1 VWLIFFLPSFVAIYS
16 DMQKVLTAEQMRE
29 VDRLTTEKY
38 GIPSIILME
47 NAAHAAARVITEKLG
62 GSVAGKSFLI
72 LCGKGNN
79 GGDGAALAR
88 ILWTQGANVRVHL
101 FGFNVKETKGDA
113 LINFEALKKIA
124 EIEES
129 YSTDS
134 HFLYLYENTI
144 SDSFDAWLITEDCV
158 VDALFGTG
166 LTRPIAGDIKKIL
179 SDFSKNRDELTL
191 STLVSIDLPSGLN
204 ADYGEPN
211 GENFRADLTITFT
224 APKLANVFPPASNFN
239 GELVVANIGSPQE
252 LIDNSPSQTFVAE
265 KQDVQDWLNKTHVKT
280 DSYKKT
286 RGTALIVAG
295 SRGYAGAAA
304 LAANACFAAGAGM
317 VSVGVPESVREIVAA
332 KVASEIIVKS
342 FAETASGAFG
352 EDAAKEVLKASENLS
367 VLAIGCG
374 LTSNE
379 ESTRKFVR
387 EVVEKRKT
395 PVVIDADGLNAL
407 APFDLKGSSDL
418 PLVLT
423 PHVGEFQRL
432 LGTTD
437 NIENRI
443 ETAREFAQKHSVI
456 LLLKGERSIVAAP
469 DGSVAINPT
478 GNAGISRAGSGDT
491 LTGII
496 AGFLAQVFGVEKDA
510 EAETNLSS
518 AFQTVVAALYV
529 SGLAGDVAAEKFGQR
544 LLTASDIRDCIGEAL
559 NLIDAR
565 EKIAV
570 GSNEKLIKEL
580 KIS

>member
-1 VWLIFFLPSFVAIYS
+1 
-16 DMQKVLTAEQMRE
+16 MQKVLTAEQMRE
-29 VDRLTTEKY
+29 VDRQTTEKY
-38 GIPSIILME
+38 GIPSILLME
-47 NAAHAAARVITEKLG
+47 NAAHAAARLITEKLG

-79 GGDGAALAR
+79 GGDGAATAR
-88 ILWTQGANVRVHL
+88 VLWTQGARITLLL
-101 FGFNVKETKGDA
+101 FGKVRETEGDA
-113 LINFEALKKIA
+113 KTNFEIFKKIVA
-124 EIEES
+124 ADLSLEFIECKKDDFQRKFHQAFFNRDWGK
-129 YSTDS
+129 Y
-134 HFLYLYENTI
+134 
-144 SDSFDAWLITEDCV
+144 DAV
-158 VDALFGTG
+158 VDAIFGTG
-166 LTRPIAGDIKKIL
+166 LNKPL
-179 SDFSKNRDELTL
+179 DENFAYVVKVLCDKQKWKQRKSEFL
-191 STLVSIDLPSGLN
+191 LVSLDIPSGLN
-204 ADYGEPN
+204 ADTPELIGAAV
-211 GENFRADLTITFT
+211 RADVTITFT
-224 APKLANVFPPASNFN
+224 APKLANVMSPASSFN
-239 GELVVANIGSPQE
+239 GELYAAEIGSRFLRGKVKSKIGVTIPDRIRGWLCRTQ
-252 LIDNSPSQTFVAE
+252 
-265 KQDVQDWLNKTHVKT
+265 VQT

-295 SRGYAGAAA
+295 SRIYAGAAA

-317 VSVGVPESVREIVAA
+317 VSVGVPESIREIIAA
-332 KVASEIIVKS
+332 KVSSEIITKS
-342 FAETASGAFG
+342 FAETEGGAFS

-529 SGLAGDVAAEKFGQR
+529 SGLAGDIAAEKFGQR
-544 LLTASDIRDCIGEAL
+544 LMTASDIRDCIGEAL
-559 NLIDAR
+559 NLIDDR
-565 EKIAV
+565 ETVAV
-570 GSNEKLIKEL
+570 GANEKLIKDL
-580 KIS
+580 KSC